1 MKGFTPMLVWYD
13 EESHIK
19 AEALAEAK
27 RRLLDEG
34 SISVSYTHLTLPTN
48 REV

>member
-27 RRLLDEG
+27 LRLLDDA
-34 SISVSYTHLTLPTN
+34 SVLVNNQLD
-48 REV
+48 

>member
-13 EESHIK
+13 EDSHIK

-27 RRLLDEG
+27 LRLLDDA
-34 SISVSYTHLTLPTN
+34 SVWVNNQLD
-48 REV
+48 

>member
-1 MKGFTPMLVWYD
+1 MKGFTPMLVLYD

-27 RRLLDEG
+27 LRLLDDA
-34 SISVSYTHLTLPTN
+34 SVWVNNQLD
-48 REV
+48 